1 MYICVNPLEK
11 QTELRREDISRGSSW
26 LNCIKYFLHVSLTF
40 FCNEERQKQSE
51 PTIWLQPAAPVQFF
65 RWIPIRWAL
74 GRFQHGTHPS
84 SCRSKSKVGQ
94 KANCQTMPTM
104 KIGLEVISSWVCCSA
119 PNGDLRVQISI
130 DFCQSFDLCLGTLLC
145 KLQILVT
152 AIVCHSALSSMYL
165 STSILQN
172 QLGDPVVNA
181 KAWIW
186 ILTMRR
192 WCSSAWREGT
202 GHQSGPRQV
211 SNMGTSQICDRKF

>member
-1 MYICVNPLEK
+1 MYICVDPFEK
-11 QTELRREDISRGSSW
+11 QTKLRREDISRESSW

-51 PTIWLQPAAPVQFF
+51 PTIWWQPAAPVQFTTGSNIELIMPVKKQS
-65 RWIPIRWAL
+65 W
-74 GRFQHGTHPS
+74 
-84 SCRSKSKVGQ
+84 SKSKLSNH
-94 KANCQTMPTM
+94 ANY
-104 KIGLEVISSWVCCSA
+104 EDRA
-119 PNGDLRVQISI
+119 RGDLILGLLLGSKRRPASSNITLFFAKALPILFWNSVVQIE
-130 DFCQSFDLCLGTLLC
+130 
-145 KLQILVT
+145 
-152 AIVCHSALSSMYL
+152 MYL
-165 STSILQN
+165 STPILPN
-172 QLGDPVVNA
+172 SVYQLGDPVVNA

>member
-1 MYICVNPLEK
+1 MIAASSTCTVF
-11 QTELRREDISRGSSW
+11 QMDSDSVSTEQVPAWNSSIIMSVKNHNW
-26 LNCIKYFLHVSLTF
+26 
-40 FCNEERQKQSE
+40 
-51 PTIWLQPAAPVQFF
+51 
-65 RWIPIRWAL
+65 
-74 GRFQHGTHPS
+74 
-84 SCRSKSKVGQ
+84 SKSKLSNH
-94 KANCQTMPTM
+94 ANY
-104 KIGLEVISSWVCCSA
+104 EDRA
-119 PNGDLRVQISI
+119 RGDLILGLLLGSKRRPASSNIVWFLPKLCQ
-130 DFCQSFDLCLGTLLC
+130 FCFGTLLC

-172 QLGDPVVNA
+172 SVYQLGDPVVNA
-181 KAWIW
+181 KTWIW